1 MKGERQANRKLRRV
15 VVTGLGAVS
24 PVGVGAET
32 MWTNLVRGKSGI
44 GPITLFD
51 PAGFETT
58 IAGEVEGFAPEDFLD
73 RKQLKKTDRFVQFA
87 VGASGLALEDSG
99 VEVTPALAERFGV
112 VIGSGIGG
120 LSTIEE
126 FHNTLLTRGPR
137 KISPFYMPRLLVNM
151 APGHVSM
158 TYGLKGPNA
167 CVVTAC
173 ASGNNSL
180 ASAARMIMLG
190 EATAMLAGGAEAGI
204 TPMGVSGFNGL
215 KALSTRNDEPQRASR
230 PFDLERDGFVMG
242 EGAGVLVL
250 EEMEHALARGARI
263 YAELAGYGETADA
276 YHVTAPAPGGEGAAR
291 CMSAALATAGLGPGD
306 IDYVNA
312 HGTSTKS
319 NDLAETQAIRSVFGD
334 KADDVAISST
344 KSMTGHLLG
353 AASGIEAVVSVLAI
367 DRKVVPPTINLEN
380 PDPECDLDY
389 VPNRS
394 RELDVRA
401 VLTNSFGF
409 GGVNGCLVLT
419 EFTP

>member
-1 MKGERQANRKLRRV
+1 MGVRKDPERSLHRV

-24 PVGVGAET
+24 PVGTGTEK
-32 MWTNLVRGKSGI
+32 MWEALVRGASGI
-44 GPITLFD
+44 GSITSFD
-51 PAGFETT
+51 TTGFETT
-58 IAGEVEGFAPEDFLD
+58 IAGEALDFSPGDFLD
-73 RKQLKKTDRFVQFA
+73 RKQLKKTDRFVQLA
-87 VGASGLALEDSG
+87 VGASGMALADSG
-99 VEVTPALAERFGV
+99 IEVTPELAESFGV

-126 FHNTLLTRGPR
+126 FHNALLKKGPR

-190 EATAMLAGGAEAGI
+190 EATAMLAGGTEAGI
-204 TPMGVSGFNGL
+204 TPMGISGFNGL
-215 KALSTRNDEPQRASR
+215 KALSTRNDEPTGASR
-230 PFDLERDGFVMG
+230 PFDLGRDGFVMG

-250 EEMEHALARGARI
+250 ESAEHALARGARI

-291 CMSAALATAGLGPGD
+291 CMKRALLSAGLEPGQ
-306 IDYVNA
+306 IGYINA

-319 NDLAETQAIRSVFGD
+319 NDQAETEAIKRVFGED
-334 KADDVAISST
+334 AYRIPISST

-353 AASGIEAVVSVLAI
+353 AASGIEAIVSVLVI
-367 DRKVVPPTINLEN
+367 NRKVIPPTTNLDH
-380 PDPECDLDY
+380 PDPGCDLDY
-389 VPNRS
+389 VPNEARKA
-394 RELDVRA
+394 DVRT
-401 VLTNSFGF
+401 VLSNSFGF
-409 GGVNGCLVLT
+409 GGVNGCVVFT

>member
-1 MKGERQANRKLRRV
+1 MSVRKDAERSLHRV
-15 VVTGLGAVS
+15 VVTGMGAVS
-24 PVGVGAET
+24 PVGTGTEKTWDA
-32 MWTNLVRGKSGI
+32 LVRGTSGI
-44 GPITLFD
+44 GPITSFD
-51 PAGFETT
+51 ATGFETT
-58 IAGEVEGFAPEDFLD
+58 IAGEALDFSPGDFLE

-87 VGASGLALEDSG
+87 VAASGMALEDSG
-99 VEVTPALAERFGV
+99 IEVTPELAENFGV

-126 FHNTLLTRGPR
+126 FHNALLKRGPR
-137 KISPFYMPRLLVNM
+137 KISPFYMPKLLVNM

-215 KALSTRNDEPQRASR
+215 KALSARNDEPARASR

-250 EEMEHALARGARI
+250 ESAEHALARDARI
-263 YAELAGYGETADA
+263 FAELAGYGETADA

-291 CMSAALATAGLGPGD
+291 CMKRALLSAELEPGQ
-306 IDYVNA
+306 IGYINA
-312 HGTSTKS
+312 HGTSTKA
-319 NDLAETQAIRSVFGD
+319 NDQAETEAIKRVFGED
-334 KADDVAISST
+334 AYRVPVSST

-353 AASGIEAVVSVLAI
+353 AASGIEAIVSVLAI
-367 DRKVVPPTINLEN
+367 DRKVIPPTINLDN
-380 PDPECDLDY
+380 PDPDCDLDY
-389 VPNRS
+389 VPDKARKA
-394 RELDVRA
+394 DVRA

-409 GGVNGCLVLT
+409 GGVNGCVVFT

>member
-1 MKGERQANRKLRRV
+1 
-15 VVTGLGAVS
+15 
-24 PVGVGAET
+24 
-32 MWTNLVRGKSGI
+32 
-44 GPITLFD
+44 
-51 PAGFETT
+51 
-58 IAGEVEGFAPEDFLD
+58 
-73 RKQLKKTDRFVQFA
+73 
-87 VGASGLALEDSG
+87 
-99 VEVTPALAERFGV
+99 V

-120 LSTIEE
+120 LNTIEE

-173 ASGNNSL
+173 ASGNSSL

-250 EEMEHALARGARI
+250 EEMDHALARGARI

-367 DRKVVPPTINLEN
+367 DRNVVPPTINLEN

-389 VPNRS
+389 VPNHS
-394 RELDVRA
+394 REMDVKA

-409 GGVNGCLVLT
+409 GGVNGCVIFT

>member
-1 MKGERQANRKLRRV
+1 MKGERQANRNLLRV

-24 PVGVGAET
+24 PVGVGVET
-32 MWTNLVRGKSGI
+32 MWANLVRGTSGI

-51 PAGFETT
+51 PSGFETT
-58 IAGEVEGFAPEDFLD
+58 IAGEAEDFNPGDFLD

-99 VEVTPALAERFGV
+99 IEVTPALAENFGV

-215 KALSTRNDEPQRASR
+215 KALSTRNDEPRRASR

-250 EEMEHALARGARI
+250 EEAEHALARGARI

-291 CMSAALATAGLGPGD
+291 CMKAALATAGLEPGD

-334 KADDVAISST
+334 KADGLAVSST

-367 DRKVVPPTINLEN
+367 DRKVVPPTINLVH

-389 VPNRS
+389 VPNQA
-394 RELDVRA
+394 REVDVKA

-409 GGVNGCLVLT
+409 GGVNGCLVFT

>member
-1 MKGERQANRKLRRV
+1 M
-15 VVTGLGAVS
+15 
-24 PVGVGAET
+24 
-32 MWTNLVRGKSGI
+32 
-44 GPITLFD
+44 
-51 PAGFETT
+51 
-58 IAGEVEGFAPEDFLD
+58 
-73 RKQLKKTDRFVQFA
+73 
-87 VGASGLALEDSG
+87 
-99 VEVTPALAERFGV
+99 
-112 VIGSGIGG
+112 IGSGIGG

-126 FHNTLLTRGPR
+126 FHNALLRKGPR

-215 KALSTRNDEPQRASR
+215 KALSSRNDEPARASR

-250 EEMEHALARGARI
+250 ESAEHALARGARI
-263 YAELAGYGETADA
+263 FAELAGYGETADA
-276 YHVTAPAPGGEGAAR
+276 YHVTAPSPGGEGAAR
-291 CMSAALATAGLGPGD
+291 CMRRALLSAGLEPGQ
-306 IDYVNA
+306 IGYINA
-312 HGTSTKS
+312 HGTSTKA
-319 NDLAETQAIRSVFGD
+319 NDQAETEAIKKVFGED
-334 KADDVAISST
+334 AYRVPVSST

-353 AASGIEAVVSVLAI
+353 AASGIEAVISVLAI
-367 DRKVVPPTINLEN
+367 DRGVIPPTTNLDY
-380 PDPECDLDY
+380 PDPGCDLDY
-389 VPNRS
+389 VPHKARKA
-394 RELDVRA
+394 DVRA
-401 VLTNSFGF
+401 VLSNSFGF
-409 GGVNGCLVLT
+409 GGVNGCLVFT

>member
-1 MKGERQANRKLRRV
+1 MKGERQTNRKLRRV

-87 VGASGLALEDSG
+87 VGASGLALQDSG
-99 VEVTPALAERFGV
+99 IDVTPALAVRFGV

-126 FHNTLLTRGPR
+126 FHNTLLARGPR

-158 TYGLKGPNA
+158 TFGLKGPNA

-250 EEMEHALARGARI
+250 EEMDHALARGARI

-367 DRKVVPPTINLEN
+367 DRNVVPPTINLEN

-389 VPNRS
+389 VPNHS
-394 RELDVRA
+394 REMDVKA

-409 GGVNGCLVLT
+409 GGVNGCVIFT

>member
-1 MKGERQANRKLRRV
+1 MKGERQTNRKLRRV

-126 FHNTLLTRGPR
+126 FHNTLLARGPR

-158 TYGLKGPNA
+158 TFGLKGPNA

-215 KALSTRNDEPQRASR
+215 KALSTRNDEPRRASR

-250 EEMEHALARGARI
+250 EEMDHALARGARI

-353 AASGIEAVVSVLAI
+353 AASGIEAVASVLAI
-367 DRKVVPPTINLEN
+367 DRNVVPPTINLEN

-389 VPNRS
+389 VPNHS
-394 RELDVRA
+394 REMDVKA

-409 GGVNGCLVLT
+409 GGVNGCLVFT

>member
-1 MKGERQANRKLRRV
+1 MGVRKDQERSLHRV
-15 VVTGLGAVS
+15 VVTGMGAVS
-24 PVGVGAET
+24 PVGTGTEK
-32 MWTNLVRGKSGI
+32 MWEALVRGASGI
-44 GPITLFD
+44 GPITYFD
-51 PAGFETT
+51 TTGFETT
-58 IAGEVEGFAPEDFLD
+58 IAGEVRDFSPGDFLD
-73 RKQLKKTDRFVQFA
+73 RKQLKKTDRFVQLA
-87 VGASGLALEDSG
+87 VGASGMALADSG
-99 VEVTPALAERFGV
+99 IEVTPELAESFGV

-126 FHNTLLTRGPR
+126 FHNALLNKGPR

-190 EATAMLAGGAEAGI
+190 EATAMLAGGTEAGI
-204 TPMGVSGFNGL
+204 TPMGISGFNGL
-215 KALSTRNDEPQRASR
+215 KALSTRNDEPAEASR

-250 EEMEHALARGARI
+250 ESAEHALARGARI

-291 CMSAALATAGLGPGD
+291 CMKRALLSAGLEPGQ
-306 IDYVNA
+306 IGYINA
-312 HGTSTKS
+312 HGTSTRS
-319 NDLAETQAIRSVFGD
+319 NDQAETEAIKRVFGED
-334 KADDVAISST
+334 AYRIPVSST

-353 AASGIEAVVSVLAI
+353 AASGIEAIVSVLVI
-367 DRKVVPPTINLEN
+367 DRKVIPPTTNLDN
-380 PDPECDLDY
+380 PDPGCDLDY
-389 VPNRS
+389 VPNEARKA
-394 RELDVRA
+394 DVRA
-401 VLTNSFGF
+401 VLSNSFGF
-409 GGVNGCLVLT
+409 GGVNGCVVFT

>member
-1 MKGERQANRKLRRV
+1 MSVRKDAERSLHRV
-15 VVTGLGAVS
+15 VVTGMGAVS
-24 PVGVGAET
+24 PVGTGTEKTWDA
-32 MWTNLVRGKSGI
+32 LVRGTSGI
-44 GPITLFD
+44 GPITSFD
-51 PAGFETT
+51 ATGFETT
-58 IAGEVEGFAPEDFLD
+58 IAGEALDFSPGDFLE

-87 VGASGLALEDSG
+87 VAASGMALEDSG
-99 VEVTPALAERFGV
+99 IEVTPELAENFGV

-126 FHNTLLTRGPR
+126 FHNALLKRGPR
-137 KISPFYMPRLLVNM
+137 KISPFYMPKLLVNM

-215 KALSTRNDEPQRASR
+215 KALSARNDEPARASR

-250 EEMEHALARGARI
+250 ESAEHALARDARI
-263 YAELAGYGETADA
+263 FAELAGYGETADA

-291 CMSAALATAGLGPGD
+291 CMKRALLSAELEPGQ
-306 IDYVNA
+306 IGYINA
-312 HGTSTKS
+312 HGTSTKA
-319 NDLAETQAIRSVFGD
+319 NDQAETEAIKRVFGED
-334 KADDVAISST
+334 AYRVPVSST

-353 AASGIEAVVSVLAI
+353 AASGIEAIVSVLAI
-367 DRKVVPPTINLEN
+367 DRKVIPPTINLDN
-380 PDPECDLDY
+380 PDPDCDLDY
-389 VPNRS
+389 VPDKARKA
-394 RELDVRA
+394 DVRA

-409 GGVNGCLVLT
+409 GGVNGCLVFT